1 MAIIGTFTKTQT
13 GYSGAIR
20 TMTVN
25 VKAAFVV
32 NDKNGNDKAPDYRIM
47 AGKTELGAAWRA
59 QSKKEGSKP
68 FLRVELDDPSFDS
81 PVIAALFENREEGK
95 SALVWARSR
104 QSRNAKT
111 EAKDE

>member
-1 MAIIGTFTKTQT
+1 MAIIGTFTKTQS

-32 NDKNGNDKAPDYRIM
+32 NDKNGNDKAPDYRVM

-59 QSKKEGSKP
+59 RPKRSSSPCGSKP
-68 FLRVELDDPSFDS
+68 NFPNPNCWNS
-81 PVIAALFENREEGK
+81 I
-95 SALVWARSR
+95 
-104 QSRNAKT
+104 
-111 EAKDE
+111 